1 MNVLKANNPWPR
13 GAFAAE
19 APGLDWRA
27 FFEAAGLAAQ
37 PAFIVWHPGAVRGEA
52 ALVASEPLDDW
63 RLYLR
68 YSVLNEWSE
77 LLPQAFA
84 DEAFAF
90 FGTTLSGTPKQ
101 SARWKRGVDAA
112 ERMGDAVGTLY
123 AQRHF
128 PPESKRAVEAMV
140 ADITR
145 AFATRIDTLG
155 NAMRASEYEYRYRV
169 SKLTKAIDRGEWW
182 MTPQTVN
189 AVNLPIQNALNFPA
203 ALLQPPYFDPKSNAA
218 GNYGMVGAT
227 IGHEISHSF
236 DDQGA
241 QFDATGKLSNW
252 WTADGH
258 APSQYRAQTV
268 RNVDEWYPAFK
279 VQPGAALFLPPQ
291 KQVTIW

>member
-1 MNVLKANNPWPR
+1 VNVLKANNPWPR

-112 ERMGDAVGTLY
+112 ERMGG
-123 AQRHF
+123 R
-128 PPESKRAVEAMV
+128 
-140 ADITR
+140 
-145 AFATRIDTLG
+145 TRIDALG